1 MIRRMVIGRGTIG
14 IVAGLI
20 AIACLSYSAVASSH
34 RGDPSGLGELS
45 MAEVS
50 VGAVVSACPAGRFIS
65 YLPAHPANSGVPAPA
80 VTVVCSDTQVV
91 VRTNGIPTFPF
102 VAKTPNPLR
111 VQDFT
116 FRIPLTPVIA
126 RTPGALN
133 LGAIGVA
140 VDGLPIYGPFEAP
153 AQGTADPLADGILD
167 SCGGHS
173 GPSGEYHVHATP
185 ACLPADLMATPDTV
199 VGYAL
204 DGFPIMSPLL
214 CADDDCATIV
224 SVRSSYQQVSTARM
238 VWSRYGYVDGLGD
251 LDRCNGMT
259 GPDGEYRYYAVRTFP
274 YFLGCYAGG
283 VGTQSAK
290 RSERRP

>member
-1 MIRRMVIGRGTIG
+1 MMRRMVTGRGGIS

-20 AIACLSYSAVASSH
+20 ATVGLSFSALASSH
-34 RGDPSGLGELS
+34 EEGPLSGV
-45 MAEVS
+45 AS
-50 VGAVVSACPAGRFIS
+50 VGTAAVGLVASACPVGQFVRD
-65 YLPAHPANSGVPAPA
+65 LRGHPANTGVPAPA
-80 VTVVCSDTQVV
+80 MTVGCSDTQVV

-116 FRIPLTPVIA
+116 FRFPLTPVVA
-126 RTPGALN
+126 EMPGALN

-167 SCGGHS
+167 SCGGHT
-173 GPSGEYHVHATP
+173 GPAGDYHIHATP
-185 ACLPADLMATPDTV
+185 ACLPTELMATPGTV
-199 VGYAL
+199 LGYAL

-224 SVRSSYQQVSTARM
+224 AVRSSYQQVSTARM
-238 VWSRYGYVDGLGD
+238 VWSRYGYVEGLGD
-251 LDRCNGMT
+251 LDRCNGMR
-259 GPDGEYRYYAVRTFP
+259 GPDGEYRYYAVTTFP
-274 YFLGCYAGG
+274 YFLACYTGE
-283 VGTQSAK
+283 VGTQPVK
-290 RSERRP
+290 RSGRRP

>member
-1 MIRRMVIGRGTIG
+1 MMRRMLIGRGGIG

-20 AIACLSYSAVASSH
+20 ATVVLSFSALASSH
-34 RGDPSGLGELS
+34 EEGPLVGVASAG
-45 MAEVS
+45 MAS
-50 VGAVVSACPAGRFIS
+50 VGAVARACPVGRFVTD
-65 YLPAHPANSGVPAPA
+65 LRAHPANSGLPAPA
-80 VTVVCSDTQVV
+80 MTVACSDTQVV

-140 VDGLPIYGPFEAP
+140 VDGLPMYGPFEAP

-167 SCGGHS
+167 SCGGHT

-214 CADDDCATIV
+214 CADDDCATMV
-224 SVRSSYQQVSTARM
+224 SVRSSYQQVSTDRM

-259 GPDGEYRYYAVRTFP
+259 GPDGEYRYYAVSTFP
-274 YFLGCYAGG
+274 YFLGCYTGE

-290 RSERRP
+290 RPERRP